1 MTSLQQLEQ
10 DITQGNLQASFNANL
25 GIQVLV
31 YGDELDYAFYIINKE
46 GQVVRSGEM
55 GFDSGPYYSAEDI
68 ASQYPHLPPHMLV

>member
-10 DITQGNLQASFNANL
+10 DINQGYLQIAFNANL

-31 YGDELDYAFYIINKE
+31 DGDGLDYAFTIINKE
-46 GQVVRSGEM
+46 GQIVCSGEM

-68 ASQYPHLPPHMLV
+68 AAQGSFLPPHMLI